1 MAKID
6 FELEVL
12 AEGIVIRHRDGHV
25 LSYFRPDEPSDG
37 LVEHMRY
44 CDPRCEASF
53 ASFVEQAQCA
63 AHEAASKEGWLEA

>member
-1 MAKID
+1 LI
-6 FELEVL
+6 FEPEVL
-12 AEGIVIRHRDGHV
+12 AERIVIRHRDGHV

-53 ASFVEQAQCA
+53 ASFVEQAQRA
-63 AHEAASKEGWLEA
+63 ARDAAVGEGWLREES